1 MPDAPFTANARTIGS
16 FQGDALQRIQGQ
28 MQLRPDD
35 TGGAAILNTPSG
47 AFGIVIAAGS
57 TGAARMVSNAA
68 PLTQNVVSFDA
79 DRVARTSTEPRPSS
93 TAMLPRLHV

>member
-1 MPDAPFTANARTIGS
+1 MGS

-35 TGGAAILNTPSG
+35 TGSAAILNTPSG

-57 TGAARMVSNAA
+57 TGAARMVSNAS

-79 DRVARTSTEPRPSS
+79 DRVARTSTETRPSS
-93 TAMLPRLHV
+93 TALLPRLHV